1 MTTSAYAEMHKA
13 DWVPTHYDTVIY
25 DPAGYDTFIWGLQQ
39 RVLRPLVERLSRGRR
54 TFKYLDFACGTGRIV
69 SAFQDVAS
77 EAVALD
83 ISPQMAARAGTRT
96 ADHVTVKSG
105 DLLETPELV
114 DADYDLITTFRFFLN
129 TEPELRPRI
138 MRSLAARLRDRDAR
152 LIFNIHGNA
161 WSSVAFKSL
170 YQQLRGWGRA
180 SQMSYPEVR
189 RLVTDAGLEIE
200 FVYGFGLAPYRL
212 YRSPLKPLLKRLDA
226 WAVGKPGLRWISH
239 DLVFVCRR
247 PR

>member
-39 RVLRPLVERLSRGRR
+39 RVLRPIVQRLASKHA

-69 SAFQDVAS
+69 SAFQDLAT

-83 ISPQMAARAGTRT
+83 VSPQMAARAATRT
-96 ADHVTVKSG
+96 PDHVVVKSG
-105 DLLETPELV
+105 DLLEIPELA
-114 DADYDLITTFRFFLN
+114 DADYDLITAFRFFLN
-129 TEPELRPRI
+129 TEPDMRPRV
-138 MRSLAARLRDRDAR
+138 MRALAERLHGREARLM
-152 LIFNIHGNA
+152 FNIHGNA
-161 WSSVAFKSL
+161 WSSVAFKLL
-170 YQQLRGWGRA
+170 YQRLRGWGRA
-180 SQMSYPEVR
+180 SQMSYPAVR
-189 RLVTDAGLEIE
+189 RLVADAGLEIE
-200 FVYGFGLAPYRL
+200 SVHGFGLAPYRL
-212 YRSPLKPLLKRLDA
+212 YRSPVGLLVRHLDK

-247 PR
+247 AG